1 MPSRKRQS
9 FCDVTFDPGRSDVA
23 AWHFSGVHTRARRK
37 HAPKGVDRARL
48 TALIG
53 SYWTFVDESIRQGV
67 LDGDGAGR
75 QKLFDEL
82 KARGSEMA
90 AELFSKEAQREIW
103 KAAAESDVFV
113 ISTNLADVPWEAL
126 FSREHGE
133 RGSFLS
139 DHCVIQRQLD
149 SSQELAVT
157 AARSTGS
164 THLVCLDPILAQ
176 EEQCASDLIDHLQKS
191 GVGLHHTSTKNALEN
206 ATRGATVIHWI
217 CEHAREGLRL
227 QSDVFYSHRDVD
239 AHRFPSGCVLF
250 MLSCGAGRHEPACAA
265 LSAGIAAASGCT
277 VVAPS
282 SVVAAK
288 AAVRFMLDIDEILHL
303 EDVANLSDVWFRL
316 KSPAARRHE
325 ATEIAA
331 RDCYLLWFGIHGDC
345 DTTVGN
351 MAAVGGINV
360 GSAA

>member
-9 FCDVTFDPGRSDVA
+9 FCDVTFDAGRNEVV

-37 HAPKGVDRARL
+37 HAPKSLERARL
-48 TALIG
+48 SALIA
-53 SYWTFVDESIRQGV
+53 SYWAFVDENIRQGV
-67 LDGDGAGR
+67 LDGEAVRR
-75 QKLFDEL
+75 QRLFDEL
-82 KARGSEMA
+82 KARGSEIA

-113 ISTNLADVPWEAL
+113 ISTNLADVPWGAL
-126 FSREHGE
+126 FSREHGG

-139 DHCVIQRQLD
+139 GHCVIQRQLD
-149 SSQELAVT
+149 SSQELAV
-157 AARSTGS
+157 AASRSGGS
-164 THLVCLDPILAQ
+164 AHLVCMDPILVR
-176 EEQCASDLIDHLQKS
+176 EEQCARDLIDHLEKQ
-191 GVGLHHTSTKNALEN
+191 GVGLHHTSTKNALET
-206 ATRGATVIHWI
+206 ATRDATVIHWI
-217 CEHAREGLRL
+217 CEHASEGLRL
-227 QSDVFYSHRDVD
+227 ESDVFYSHRDVD

-288 AAVRFMLDIDEILHL
+288 AAVRFMLDIDELL
-303 EDVANLSDVWFRL
+303 RREDVANLSDVWFQL
-316 KSPAARRHE
+316 KTPAARRHE

-345 DTTVGN
+345 DTTIGN
-351 MAAVGGINV
+351 MDVEAA
-360 GSAA
+360 